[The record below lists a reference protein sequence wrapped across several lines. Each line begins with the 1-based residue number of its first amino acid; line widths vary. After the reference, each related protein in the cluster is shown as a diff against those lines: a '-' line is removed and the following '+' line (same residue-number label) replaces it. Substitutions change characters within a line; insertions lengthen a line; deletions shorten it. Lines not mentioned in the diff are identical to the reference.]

1 MSWQFYTHFPTTCKI
16 RYSTFLPILYA
27 PNQSSLPE
35 ATTFWFHLPQIS
47 FTVLEFD
54 VKGFFFSMTLCDPM
68 DRSTPGFPVLHHLL
82 EFVQTDV
89 CWVDAIQPSHS
100 LLSPSPPAFNLSQHP
115 GLFQW
120 VGSSHQVVKLLE
132 LQLLLNIQGW
142 FPLGL
147 TGFISLLFKGLS
159 RVFFNTTIWKHQF
172 FGAQPS
178 LWSNSHICRVK
189 TMVFLVVLHGYGRE
203 ALDGLNFSW
212 LKPTRKW

>member
-1 MSWQFYTHFPTTCKI
+1 M
-16 RYSTFLPILYA
+16 RL
-27 PNQSSLPE
+27 NSS
-35 ATTFWFHLPQIS
+35 
-47 FTVLEFD
+47 
-54 VKGFFFSMTLCDPM
+54 FSGPKLCMTLCDPM

-178 LWSNSHICRVK
+178 LWSNSHICTR
-189 TMVFLVVLHGYGRE
+189 LLE
-203 ALDGLNFSW
+203 
-212 LKPTRKW
+212 KPTSAESPGKGPCGKFQELCSS